1 MRCGAPKHLLSC
13 NLKSA
18 VGVKR
23 ATQSEAALHIPLHK
37 ASGVLP
43 SPLVLSPLAGYKGQR
58 IKRRLN
64 GDEQTNCS

>member
-1 MRCGAPKHLLSC
+1 MRCGASKHLLSC
-13 NLKSA
+13 SLKSA

-23 ATQSEAALHIPLHK
+23 ATQSEAALHISLRT

-43 SPLVLSPLAGYKGQR
+43 SPLAVPPTAGYRGQR

-64 GDEQTNCS
+64 GNEQTNCS